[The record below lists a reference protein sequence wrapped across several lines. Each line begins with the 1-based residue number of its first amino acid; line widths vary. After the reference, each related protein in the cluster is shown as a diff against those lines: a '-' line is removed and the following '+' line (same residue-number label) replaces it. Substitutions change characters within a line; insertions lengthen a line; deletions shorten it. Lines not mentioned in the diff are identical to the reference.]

1 MFNQVVTRDMS
12 RSLRAGIR
20 APGTCRGFYQ
30 SQSCAGVNQADL
42 TLMSQQLMETTEL
55 SSYFHGF
62 ANIVLQLSYNSATH
76 SEITYGYMKFQ

>member
-1 MFNQVVTRDMS
+1 MN
-12 RSLRAGIR
+12 L
-20 APGTCRGFYQ
+20 P
-30 SQSCAGVNQADL
+30 DL
-42 TLMSQQLMETTEL
+42 TLLSQQLMETTEL